1 MQHFF
6 TDLVR
11 TVFDNIIEY
20 KNKYNMSNKKLNF
33 KLQTKLDKQID
44 LISNTEY
51 LNRQYSIEYL
61 LEQLNYLYQEELLI
75 QEKYRLGL
83 D

>member
-1 MQHFF
+1 
-6 TDLVR
+6 
-11 TVFDNIIEY
+11 
-20 KNKYNMSNKKLNF
+20 MSNKKLNF

>member
-1 MQHFF
+1 VQHFF